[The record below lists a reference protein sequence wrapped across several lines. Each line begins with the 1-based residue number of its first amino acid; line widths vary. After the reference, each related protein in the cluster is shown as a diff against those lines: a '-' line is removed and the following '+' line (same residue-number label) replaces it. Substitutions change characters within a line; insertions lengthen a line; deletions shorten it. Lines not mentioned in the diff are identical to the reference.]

1 MAVLVDG
8 IEIPLPKNWAT
19 TQLSQA
25 FEQSVVGQ
33 LSGST
38 PIPLGE
44 TVIPV
49 YEGGFEVG
57 YTAEGSPKPVSEV
70 GFTHRTLSP
79 WKFAGIVLVS
89 QEAAR
94 LNPAQML
101 ENIQADMRN
110 GVARQIDYGVFYG
123 KSARTGNAVPNATY
137 VDQTV
142 ARQSILG
149 LGDDLAEDL
158 LDGYD
163 LAVAGNPNGDPNG
176 FAFDTSLRT
185 RVARANAV
193 QNTVGATIPAIP
205 NLTGQGQSVGGL
217 NAAYGRTVS
226 GRVGSQASTG
236 TLGFV
241 GDWNTGLTWGYGSQI
256 ELKRSTE
263 ATVVDGSNKTWH
275 LFQDNMI
282 AYLIEFT
289 AGWSVDP
296 TRFAAYDGPVAESS
310 SAGTESSSAGA
321 ESSPA

>member
-1 MAVLVDG
+1 MAVLLDG
-8 IEIPLPKNWAT
+8 IEVPLPRDWAQ

-33 LSGST
+33 LTNSQ

-44 TVIPV
+44 QVIPV

-57 YTAEGSPKPVSEV
+57 YTAEGGRKPVSEV
-70 GFTHRTLSP
+70 GFSHRVLSP
-79 WKFAGIVLVS
+79 NKFAGIILVS

-94 LNPAQML
+94 QNPAQML

-123 KSARTGNAVPNATY
+123 RSARTGQLVPNVTY
-137 VDQTV
+137 VDQTT
-142 ARQSILG
+142 ARATV
-149 LGDDLAEDL
+149 GDGDLADEVL
-158 LDGYD
+158 AGYD
-163 LAVAGNPNGDPNG
+163 LAVAGNPNADPNG
-176 FAFDTSLRT
+176 FAFDTTYRT
-185 RVARANAV
+185 RIARAGAV

-205 NLTGQGQSVGGL
+205 SLTGAGATLGGL
-217 NAAYGRTVS
+217 PVAYGRTVS
-226 GRVGSQASTG
+226 GRVGTEDARNTK
-236 TLGFV
+236 GFV
-241 GDWNTGLTWGYGSQI
+241 GDWDSGLTWGFASNI

-263 ATVVDGSNKTWH
+263 ATVVDGAGKEWH

-296 TRFAAYDGPVAESS
+296 TRFAAYDEAE
-310 SAGTESSSAGA
+310 AGGGEG
-321 ESSPA
+321 

>member
-1 MAVLVDG
+1 MAVTVDG
-8 IEIPLPKNWAT
+8 IDVPLPQSWAQ

-38 PIPLGE
+38 PLPLGE
-44 TVIPV
+44 QVIPV

-57 YTAEGSPKPVSEV
+57 YTAEASPKPVSEV
-70 GFTHRTLSP
+70 GFSHRVLSP

-123 KSARTGNAVPNATY
+123 KSARTGAAVPNATF
-137 VDQTV
+137 VDQTT
-142 ARQSILG
+142 ARVEIGDGELADEIL
-149 LGDDLAEDL
+149 A
-158 LDGYD
+158 GYD
-163 LAVAGNPNGDPNG
+163 AAVEGNPNGDPNG
-176 FAFDTSLRT
+176 FAFDTSYRT
-185 RVARANAV
+185 KIARAGAV
-193 QNTVGATIPAIP
+193 SNTVGATIPAIP
-205 NLTGQGQSVGGL
+205 NLTGMGSVIGGL
-217 NAAYGRTVS
+217 PVAYGRTVA
-226 GRVGSQASTG
+226 GRVGTQAATA
-236 TLGFV
+236 TKGFV
-241 GDWNTGLTWGYGSQI
+241 GDWNTGLTWGYGSSI
-256 ELKRSTE
+256 ELKRSDQ
-263 ATVVDGSNKTWH
+263 ATVVDGSGKEWH

-296 TRFAAYDGPVAESS
+296 TRFAAYDEADGDENP
-310 SAGTESSSAGA
+310 
-321 ESSPA
+321 

>member
-1 MAVLVDG
+1 MAVTIDG
-8 IEIPLPKNWAT
+8 MEVPLPKNWAD

-33 LSGST
+33 LTSAQ
-38 PIPLGE
+38 PIALGE

-57 YTAEGSPKPVSEV
+57 YTAEGTPKPVSEV
-70 GFTHRTLSP
+70 GFDHRTLSP

-94 LNPAQML
+94 LNPARML
-101 ENIQADMRN
+101 DNIQTDMRN

-123 KSARTGNAVPNATY
+123 KSARTGNAVPNATF
-137 VDQTV
+137 VNSTT
-142 ARQSILG
+142 ARAPLTG
-149 LGDDLAEDL
+149 DLAEDI

-176 FAFDTSLRT
+176 FAFDTSYRT
-185 RVARANAV
+185 KVARAGAV
-193 QNTVGATIPAIP
+193 QNTVGASIPAIP
-205 NLTGQGQSVGGL
+205 SLVGAGATLGGL
-217 NAAYGRTVS
+217 PVAYGRTVS
-226 GRVGSQASTG
+226 GRVGAEEATV
-236 TLGFV
+236 TKGFV
-241 GDWNTGLTWGYGSQI
+241 GDWNSGLTWGYGSSI

-263 ATVVDGSNKTWH
+263 ATIVDGAGKTWN

-289 AGWSVDP
+289 AGWSVDA
-296 TRFAAYDGPVAESS
+296 TRFAAYDEPE
-310 SAGTESSSAGA
+310 T
-321 ESSPA
+321 P